1 MIQSLRKA
9 FSPCDSFIKKKKKKK
24 KKVSEMKEEGV
35 KHKKKVFINDS
46 YSTSR
51 SSEVEEVNG
60 FSGTLK
66 NASMSVSAR

>member
-9 FSPCDSFIKKKKKKK
+9 FSPCDSFIKKK

>member
-1 MIQSLRKA
+1 
-9 FSPCDSFIKKKKKKK
+9 
-24 KKVSEMKEEGV
+24 MKEEGV